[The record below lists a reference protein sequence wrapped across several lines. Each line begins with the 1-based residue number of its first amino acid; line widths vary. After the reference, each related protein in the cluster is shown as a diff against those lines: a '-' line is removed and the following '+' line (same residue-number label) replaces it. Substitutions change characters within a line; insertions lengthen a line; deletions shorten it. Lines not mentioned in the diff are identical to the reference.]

1 MSRKAFLLRRM
12 RHLQERLRT
21 WVPQVLA
28 LLLILLAFGLGIH
41 SERSGFVRDVLDPGL
56 KRITLPVLNAFRGT
70 PPPVHTLR
78 ISMEQ
83 EVIDSLSAIR
93 DRALEAGVLN
103 EGKDVYFPAMLH
115 WQQDSLPA
123 TLRLK
128 GGLLDHLR
136 THKWSFRVRLQPGD
150 TILGMETFSLQHP
163 NTRNFTHEWLF
174 HRALAHVGVP
184 HLKYDLIDVHI
195 NGKDLGLHAIEQHFD
210 STLLARLG
218 RGSGPILK
226 YDDEVRIGALREMA
240 ERMFD
245 SEPPIQAGWIAAPV
259 DVFHGKWA
267 RATPA
272 RAARFQQ
279 GVLAL
284 EGFRNGTRS
293 TSEVFDHV
301 AMAKLFAL
309 SDLLGAQHS
318 NDWRNLRFLVDSLS
332 GKLVPIGFDG
342 NAGEPIP
349 AIRALREQGPI
360 RFGPSPTENFYERLF
375 SDLVF
380 FEAYIAY
387 ADTFSAMGWL
397 EQMLAS
403 QQEELGRA
411 VEVVRGEFPNFRHSL
426 EVYLHDRVVM
436 RQTIR
441 PGYMGAAY
449 LHERGQG
456 RYTIAVT
463 NAHALPIRIHGY
475 LAGTDTIVVEKEII
489 LPPRDPGS
497 PLTYRRISIVGIP
510 QDTPITGVL
519 ASVPGIG
526 APQRIKMKE
535 WTTLEAQ

>member
-1 MSRKAFLLRRM
+1 MSMKEALLRRTKHVVA
-12 RHLQERLRT
+12 RLQR
-21 WVPQVLA
+21 WVPQLLA
-28 LLLILLAFGLGIH
+28 LLLILLVYGLGIH

-56 KRITLPVLNAFRGT
+56 KRITLPVLNAFRGK
-70 PPPVHTLR
+70 PPAVHTLH
-78 ISMEQ
+78 ISLEPEAM
-83 EVIDSLSAIR
+83 DSLSAIR
-93 DRALEAGVLN
+93 DRALEAGVLD
-103 EGKDVYFPAMLH
+103 EGKDVFFPAQLL
-115 WQQDSLPA
+115 WQQDSLDA

-136 THKWSFRVRLQPGD
+136 THKWSFRVRLQQGD

-174 HRALAHVGVP
+174 HKALAHVGVP
-184 HLKYDLIDVHI
+184 SLNYDFIDVHI
-195 NGKDLGLHAIEQHFD
+195 NGKDLGLYAIEQHFD

-226 YDDEVRIGALREMA
+226 YDDEVRIGALRDMA
-240 ERMFD
+240 ERSFE
-245 SEPPIQAGWIAAPV
+245 SEWPMQAGWMAAPV
-259 DVFHGKWA
+259 DAFHSKWA

-272 RAARFQQ
+272 RAARLQQ

-301 AMAKLFAL
+301 AMAKLFAI

-342 NAGEPIP
+342 NAGEPIT

-360 RFGPSPTENFYERLF
+360 SFNIGHSENFYERLF
-375 SDLVF
+375 SDIDF
-380 FEAYIAY
+380 FETYIAY
-387 ADTFSAMGWL
+387 ADTFSTAGWL
-397 EQMLAS
+397 EGLLAEE
-403 QQEELGRA
+403 QKELGRQI
-411 VEVVRGEFPNFRHSL
+411 EVVRGEFPNFRHSL
-426 EVYLHDRVVM
+426 EVYMHDRVVI

-449 LHERGQG
+449 MHDRGHG
-456 RYTIAVT
+456 RYTIAVA
-463 NAHALPIRIHGY
+463 NVHSLPIMVHGY
-475 LAGTDTIVVEKEII
+475 MAGPDTLKEENGII
-489 LPPRDPGS
+489 LPPRKPGS
-497 PLTYRRISIVGIP
+497 PLTYRRISIAGIP
-510 QDTPITGVL
+510 PEKPITGVL
-519 ASVPGIG
+519 VSVPGIKG
-526 APQRIKMKE
+526 TSRIKVKE